1 MAFINPG
8 GTGVIAFAE
17 YSDVTSA
24 DTRLFESNEVLADE
38 TLIEDL
44 TEKATDRILQLIRNT
59 EWWKRYYLTLA
70 NTAERAATQTLS
82 GYVDA
87 PLPDANLIEARQADF
102 TDLCVYFTL
111 YEYVLPKVA
120 DFGNPDSAEIK
131 KLGYYRTKFEELFR
145 ELINDGSW
153 YDFNNSGTVS
163 TTEKLP
169 TRTNLVRVR

>member
-38 TLIEDL
+38 TLVEDL
-44 TEKATDRILQLIRNT
+44 TEKATSRILQLIRNT
-59 EWWKRYYLTLA
+59 EWWKRYFLTLA
-70 NTAERAATQTLS
+70 TESERLSAQTLS
-82 GYVDA
+82 GYIDA
-87 PLPDANLIEARQADF
+87 PLPNANLIERRQADF

-111 YEYVLPKVA
+111 YEYLLPKVA
-120 DFGNPDSAEIK
+120 DFGNPDSAEVK

-153 YDFNNSGTVS
+153 YDFNNNGSVT

-169 TRTNLVRVR
+169 TRTNLARVR